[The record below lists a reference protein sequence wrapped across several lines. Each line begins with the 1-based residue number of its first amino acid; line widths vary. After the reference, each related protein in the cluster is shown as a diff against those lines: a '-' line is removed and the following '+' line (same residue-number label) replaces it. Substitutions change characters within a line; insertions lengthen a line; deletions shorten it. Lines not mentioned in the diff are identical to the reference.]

1 VNSTW
6 VAGDVLCAVRR
17 GDDVLAALPVAD
29 VDAVTAEALPAW
41 RVKEFL
47 AARTLLRSLLAE
59 LVGAPHEG
67 VIGREDS
74 GRPWLP
80 GLPGVG
86 VSLSHSAGWI
96 AAAASRGREVGVDVQ
111 VPISVS
117 QRLIAR
123 CRAEGLLEV
132 AEPRRATEFAWVWS
146 AQEACVKATGQ
157 GIGGLPWTVPVAVG
171 QDTGDWGPVR
181 WTSLRGHSAV
191 PVSCAYT
198 MTAAS

>member
-6 VAGDVLCAVRR
+6 VVDGVLCAVRR
-17 GDDVLAALPVAD
+17 SEDVLASLPVAD

-59 LVGAPHEG
+59 LVGAAHDG
-67 VIGREDS
+67 AIGREES

-86 VSLSHSAGWI
+86 VSLSHSGGWI

-111 VPISVS
+111 VPITVS
-117 QRLIAR
+117 HRLIAR
-123 CRAEGLLEV
+123 CHAEGLLGI
-132 AEPRRATEFAWVWS
+132 AEPRRTTEFAWVWS

-181 WTSLRGHSAV
+181 WTALRGHSVV

-198 MTAAS
+198 LAAA